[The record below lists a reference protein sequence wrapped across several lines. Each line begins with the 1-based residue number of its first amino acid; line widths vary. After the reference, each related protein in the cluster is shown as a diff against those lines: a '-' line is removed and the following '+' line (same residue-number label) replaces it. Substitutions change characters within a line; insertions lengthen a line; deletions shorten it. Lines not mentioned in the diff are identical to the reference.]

1 MFDFGFSEL
10 ILVVLV
16 ALVVL
21 SPKDFARISRTLG
34 EWVAKGRRYWRELSA
49 QVKQE
54 NALKDVKAFRE
65 ELTQQVRHISSEFAS
80 QEQQIKRDIAPNI
93 APDLDVSTTIVG
105 LNTGADVPGSVQKA
119 VLTSQTLEKA
129 RASDPFANPYNLPP
143 TYDELV
149 EQVRCLHQRLCE
161 LEVSKKELLN
171 RAPVAT
177 EQSKMTEEVKHVES

>member
-1 MFDFGFSEL
+1 MFEFGFSEL

-21 SPKDFARISRTLG
+21 SPRDFARISRTLG

-65 ELTQQVRHISSEFAS
+65 EITQQVRYISSELAS
-80 QEQQIKRDIAPNI
+80 EEQQIKREL

-105 LNTGADVPGSVQKA
+105 LNSGADVPGNIQKS

-129 RASDPFANPYNLPP
+129 RAIDPFANPYNLPP

-161 LEVSKKELLN
+161 LESPKQEKLN
-171 RAPVAT
+171 RATVAP
-177 EQSKMTEEVKHVES
+177 SKTKAVEVKHVES